1 MSLTELSSYQ
11 LACLVAGMVDDKKA
25 SDIVILDISRVSV
38 MADYFVICSTDT
50 STQLRAL
57 GDLLVV
63 ELKNNFNR
71 PIKSEQRDK
80 SGKWYLFDYGDVV
93 VHILHKEAR
102 DYYALEQFWS
112 HAFVVDQEKWQNQYI
127 ETKNTVNSAH

>member
-1 MSLTELSSYQ
+1 MTELTSYQ
-11 LACLVAGMVDDKKA
+11 LACLVAGILDDKKA
-25 SDIVILDISRVSV
+25 SEIVILDISRVSV

-57 GDLLVV
+57 GDVLTVD
-63 ELKNNFNR
+63 LKHNYKR
-71 PIKSEQRDK
+71 PVKSEQKDK
-80 SGKWYLFDYGDVV
+80 SGKWYLYDYGDVI

-112 HAFVVDQEKWQNQYI
+112 HAFVVDQEKWETQYQ
-127 ETKNTVNSAH
+127 ETKSTIQTTS